1 MSLTSPVLR
10 RRRITSD
17 APETSLRS
25 TPDSGPVRRFVW
37 WLDTPVGLVLMF
49 ALALGIRV
57 AIAPR
62 FGFYGDLNY
71 FREWITDLHD
81 VGIRHFYASVG
92 NTTYVY
98 PPGYLYVLD
107 VLARFSSSPSYLL
120 VKFPTI
126 LGDLALAWTCGVLAQ
141 RLAPPSLRQ
150 RLPVRAAVIAAVLF
164 NPAVIA
170 LSVVW
175 GQVDAIPA
183 FLVMASL
190 LFLVTGRPSVR
201 RELAAMILFAAAF
214 AMKPQSSFIFPV
226 LGYALYRRHLHRRS
240 ISEIGRGCARIF
252 AVGAPALG
260 LLAVSG
266 LPFGLSPVGLKDF
279 YSQASNGYKITSVWA
294 FNLWGVVGFQRGD
307 VRNAGTVV
315 QFVAGVP
322 AFDVGALAFAAG
334 TAYVIWRAHRSINR
348 GHDEARV
355 LVVAAAATSLIAF
368 TVLTRMH
375 ERYLFPVLAC
385 LAPLVVWRGFR
396 WIYAAVSVLF
406 VLNLW
411 YPFAVYNDSW
421 KVYYP
426 TWKLT
431 TFYYQPVF
439 HWVFGNMATTDTWQ
453 KKMWSL
459 FVVAACVVLTARGFR
474 WIERVDDA
482 AMPGDDSSPL
492 LEPAE
497 RAAVA
502 AGFVGTGFASAAVA
516 SETVATEAVDGGTGD
531 TEAGDTEAVDT
542 EAVDTEVVDTEVV
555 DTEAVDTGTLDT
567 GGSDAGGGRGDT
579 TPRWLRLFRSAMAP
593 IAAEETDAPRR
604 WLRLLPLGLVIVSCV
619 FSLVIL
625 RSETTP
631 ANNLNDSAFH
641 LEMVR
646 WADHQ
651 IAEGKVPL
659 DGWFPN
665 LALGSS
671 FFHHYQSLPY
681 TLTAYAARL
690 TGLGD
695 TTTYLWLL
703 YLMLAL
709 WPISVYLGAR
719 LLSLERWPAAAAALV
734 SPLIVS
740 VTGYGYEHSS
750 YTWQG
755 LGVFTQLWGM
765 WLLPLVWGLTYRAVT
780 KGSNWYAPAALVLAL
795 TIATHLMT
803 GYLAVLSIGVWVLLA
818 RREFVRRVARA
829 AIVAVGGLATAA
841 WVLIPLLADR
851 NYSAQTQFYKGTF
864 FDDSYGAGKI
874 LHWLFTGELFDH
886 GRFPILSLLVAV
898 GFVVCVVRAQ
908 RSEPAR
914 AVLGAW
920 TLSLFL
926 FFGRAT
932 WGVRSVVNLL
942 PGNGDLQMHRFMVG
956 VDLAAILLAGFG
968 LVAVARLTGFVARR
982 GVAFVGRV
990 SVRTAIVWT
999 AVAVAMVGMLAPAW
1013 TQVAHYDLFDGTL
1026 IPYQRVAEKQDGA
1039 DFKALVLEA
1048 ERDGGGRIYAGLR
1061 ANWGEQYLIGN
1072 VPAYTE
1078 LENYDADAIGY
1089 PFRTVQS
1096 LSTDVDA
1103 SFNEFNLAQYQIL
1116 NIKYMILPEGHPP
1129 PVPAKFL
1136 DSRGQNLLY
1145 EVNTSGY
1152 FQVIDVIGAISEN
1165 RTDVNSESYTFRYG
1179 PLATE
1184 NIYPSVAFNGGRAAP
1199 PTSVGSSPPPGSPG
1213 AVLTQDS
1220 RDAVNGR
1227 FTATVRANRNAAVLL
1242 KESFDPRW
1250 TVTVDGVA
1258 QKPVMIAP
1266 SLVGVEVPAGTHT
1279 IVFQYKSYPD
1289 YPILLI
1295 VGLLTLVALT
1305 VWPRRRQLVARTRRF
1320 RSETTA

>member
-1 MSLTSPVLR
+1 MSLTSPLLR
-10 RRRITSD
+10 RRRITSVT
-17 APETSLRS
+17 PERSLRS
-25 TPDSGPVRRFVW
+25 TRNDGFLRRFVW
-37 WLDTPVGLVLMF
+37 WLDSPLGLIVMF

-57 AIAPR
+57 VVAPK

-71 FREWITDLHD
+71 FRRWVTDLHY
-81 VGIRHFYASVG
+81 VGIRHFYAAVG
-92 NTTYVY
+92 DTTYIY
-98 PPGYLYVLD
+98 PPGYLYILD
-107 VLARFSSSPSYLL
+107 VLAHISSSPSYLL

-126 LGDLALAWTCGVLAQ
+126 LGDLALAWTSGVLAQ
-141 RLAPPSLRQ
+141 RLAPAELR
-150 RLPVRAAVIAAVLF
+150 RRIPVRAVVVAAVLF

-183 FLVMASL
+183 FLVVASL
-190 LFLVTGRPSVR
+190 LLLVTGRPTAR
-201 RELAAMILFAAAF
+201 REIAAMILFAAAF

-226 LGYALYRRHLHRRS
+226 LGYALYRRHVHRRN
-240 ISEIGRGCARIF
+240 ISDVARGVVRIV
-252 AVGAPALG
+252 AVGAPALA

-279 YSQASNGYKITSVWA
+279 YSKASNGYKITSVWA
-294 FNLWGVVGFQRGD
+294 FNLWGVIGFQRGD
-307 VRNAGTVV
+307 VRNAGTAV
-315 QFVAGVP
+315 QLVAGVP
-322 AFDVGALAFAAG
+322 AFDVGALAFVAG

-355 LVVAAAATSLIAF
+355 LVAAAAMTSLIAF
-368 TVLTRMH
+368 TLLTRMH

-396 WIYAAVSVLF
+396 WIYVAVSTLF
-406 VLNLW
+406 ILNLW
-411 YPFAVYNDSW
+411 YPLAVYNGQW
-421 KVYYP
+421 KYYNP

-439 HWVFGNMATTDTWQ
+439 RWVFGNIATTDTWQ

-459 FVVAACVVLTARGFR
+459 FMVVACVVLVGRGFR
-474 WIERVDDA
+474 WVERGEEPIPSLDVV
-482 AMPGDDSSPL
+482 PL
-492 LEPAE
+492 PPSEPLAPE
-497 RAAVA
+497 ALSGAPASTDRRRSDVNGSECVATRDVEPEAGHAAAV
-502 AGFVGTGFASAAVA
+502 
-516 SETVATEAVDGGTGD
+516 
-531 TEAGDTEAVDT
+531 
-542 EAVDTEVVDTEVV
+542 
-555 DTEAVDTGTLDT
+555 
-567 GGSDAGGGRGDT
+567 
-579 TPRWLRLFRSAMAP
+579 
-593 IAAEETDAPRR
+593 ETDAGETRKPPHWLAKFRSVLAPLRTDETDPPQR

-619 FSLVIL
+619 FSLVVL

-651 IAEGKVPL
+651 ISEGKIPL

-665 LALGSS
+665 LTLGSS

-681 TLTAYAARL
+681 TLTAYAARI

-734 SPLIVS
+734 SPFIVS
-740 VTGYGYEHSS
+740 ASGYGYEHSS

-765 WLLPLVWGLTYRAVT
+765 WLLPLAWGLTYRAVT
-780 KGSNWYAPAALVLAL
+780 KGSKWYAPAAVVLAL

-803 GYLAVLSIGVWVLLA
+803 GYLAVLSIGVWVLVT
-818 RREFVRRVARA
+818 RRGFVRRVGRA
-829 AIVAVGGLATAA
+829 AIVTVGGLLTAA
-841 WVLIPLLADR
+841 WVLVPLLADR
-851 NYSAQTQFYKGTF
+851 NYSGQPELYHGTI

-886 GRFPILSLLVAV
+886 GRFPIFSWLVAV
-898 GFVVCVVRAQ
+898 GFIVCLVRAQ
-908 RSEPAR
+908 HSEPAR

-932 WGVRSVVNLL
+932 WGVRSIVNLL
-942 PGNGDLQMHRFMVG
+942 PGNGDLQMHRFMEG
-956 VDLAAILLAGFG
+956 VDLAGILLAGAG
-968 LVAVARLTGFVARR
+968 LVAVARFTAFIVRR
-982 GVAFVGRV
+982 GVAFIDRV
-990 SVRTAIVWT
+990 SLRSAIVWT
-999 AVAVAMVGMLAPAW
+999 AVAVAMLGMLAPAW
-1013 TQVAHYDLFDGTL
+1013 SEVAHYDLFDGTL
-1026 IPYQRVAEKQDGA
+1026 ITYQRAVEKRDGA
-1039 DFKALVLEA
+1039 DFAALVKEA
-1048 ERDGGGRIYAGLR
+1048 ERLGGGRIYAGLR
-1061 ANWGEQYLIGN
+1061 ANWGNGYRVGN
-1072 VPAYTE
+1072 VQAFAE

-1089 PFRTVQS
+1089 PYRTVQS

-1103 SFNEFNLAQYQIL
+1103 SFGEFNPAQYEIL
-1116 NIKYMILPEGHPP
+1116 NIKYMILPVGHQP
-1129 PVPAKFL
+1129 PVAATL
-1136 DSRGQNLLY
+1136 VDTRGNHRLY
-1145 EVNTSGY
+1145 EVNESGY
-1152 FQVIDVIGAISEN
+1152 FQVIDVIGAIAEN
-1165 RTDVNSESYTFRYG
+1165 RTDVNSASYNFRYDAS
-1179 PLATE
+1179 LAPD
-1184 NIYPSVAFNGGRAAP
+1184 NVYPSVAFNGGQAAP
-1199 PTSVGSSPPPGSPG
+1199 STSPG
-1213 AVLTQDS
+1213 ASAPAGTPGTVINVVN
-1220 RDAVNGR
+1220 DAVDGA
-1227 FTATVRANRNAAVLL
+1227 FTATVRTNRTAAVLL

-1258 QKPVMIAP
+1258 RKPVMIAP

-1279 IVFQYKSYPD
+1279 VAFRYKPYPD
-1289 YPILLI
+1289 YPILVT
-1295 VGLLTLVALT
+1295 VGLLSLLALT
-1305 VWPRRRQLVARTRRF
+1305 IWPRWRYLVSRVRR
-1320 RSETTA
+1320 SHHETAT